1 MSEKKLKSLTAEDV
15 DNIINQ
21 VRSEQDVEIGV
32 TGPEFAP
39 SIGGQEPDPRY
50 PESGATVAEMRDL
63 ERRYGTSG
71 VDIDPRGLPAGYRA
85 LSGLAQTGQDKRAI
99 YNKVFGEE
107 NVRPIEGTDKFLI
120 RVYRDG
126 KPVDVVDDES
136 AFSMRDLADLT
147 GMVPELATSIA
158 TTVKMLPKNPAG
170 LAATA
175 GTAAAAS
182 AAGQAVG
189 GAKDLGLRYLIGED
203 LDAGEIVKRRL
214 PAAAIETG
222 FGTALP
228 YASQK
233 VFSKLRPSSVSS
245 GAQPVDR
252 AIAKEGSEAAKKL
265 EAEGIP
271 APLTAG
277 EATGSR
283 GVQEYEALAE
293 KLARITDPTGEIRL
307 AQQEAIK
314 KGQSSLPEMKGDIDR
329 KIGDKISARLKAQE
343 TNLSDAAAQSAQEAV
358 RRAEANVG
366 LDLSQSVVDAGNKV
380 RSGLQKGVQA
390 KQAEVDELYE
400 TANRMRIEAGG
411 DEAFIIPSE
420 TSKLGKEVVEKE
432 TLIKETTESLEVPT
446 GVLSESGEQITEEV
460 LKTGKQPIGWAVP
473 AYKEAQ
479 SFAQLG
485 DTPQTIEAMREA
497 RAVFGEAIGR
507 AQSAGLDSLGGGFSL
522 GQAKRFYKALSQDI
536 DDSLKALDPDAAAA
550 FQKAQSESK
559 SLFDTYTSSKIVNGF
574 RLSEA
579 EGGLAEVSDIVRHF
593 SQSKG
598 KPGMLS
604 SMKKILSPEDYSVLK
619 KGILADL
626 GDGASYRFANGVS
639 GVDFSILQKRL
650 SQIHPEMRDELVGGK
665 DAYIR
670 IQQALNDFTTAQ
682 GVAGSKS
689 PLQLPAQV
697 TADELD
703 RLLAKAGDPNMFQS
717 VKESIEASITLKRRQ
732 LAEYGNEVT
741 AAVRQNNLPSGK
753 INADDFIDGF
763 ILKQT
768 DAKLVRQALDKLTEE
783 QEQEVAKQLVR
794 RIFDKSRDLA
804 KEPLDALKKGDEG
817 VITGRQLKEI
827 LFGGQGQ
834 RRIIQEVLPKETLEK
849 MENLLAYQMA
859 IENARSQAGGFARD
873 YAIGNMSKETIGK
886 ITMARLVFS
895 DAMQSFLKKA
905 AASPSALSKFS
916 ALAGKGM
923 DRLPSKIGP
932 TRVIVSSYLGK
943 EVADL
948 AMQWGEATRGLD
960 EEEIAALRQSYLSIP
975 QQREVSEED
984 LKSEMDRIF
993 GGNNKQGKTAAEKRR
1008 DARIKARMP
1017 SKSR

>member
-21 VRSEQDVEIGV
+21 VRSEQDVEIGL

-50 PESGATVAEMRDL
+50 PESGATVAEMREL

-245 GAQPVDR
+245 GAEPVDR

-283 GVQEYEALAE
+283 GIQDYEALAE

-343 TNLSDAAAQSAQEAV
+343 MDLSDAAAQSAQEAV

-460 LKTGKQPIGWAVP
+460 LKTSKQPIGWAVP

-522 GQAKRFYKALSQDI
+522 GQAKRFYKALSKDI

-593 SQSKG
+593 SQGKG
-598 KPGMLS
+598 QTDMLLR
-604 SMKKILSPEDYSVLK
+604 MKKILPPEDYSVLK

-626 GDGASYRFANGVS
+626 GDGATYRFANGSS
-639 GVDFSILQKRL
+639 GVDFRILQKRL
-650 SQIHPEMRDELVGGK
+650 SQIQSEMRHELVGGK
-665 DAYIR
+665 DAYNR
-670 IQQALNDFTTAQ
+670 LHQALNDFKTAQ
-682 GVAGSKS
+682 DVAGGS

-697 TADELD
+697 SADELD
-703 RLLAKAGDPNMFQS
+703 NLLAKASDPNMFQS
-717 VKESIEASITLKRRQ
+717 VKESIEASIMLKRRQ

-741 AAVRQNNLPSGK
+741 AAVRQNNQLSGK

-768 DAKLVRQALDKLTEE
+768 DAKLVRQALEKLTEE

>member
-39 SIGGQEPDPRY
+39 LMGGQEPDPRY
-50 PESGATVAEMRDL
+50 PESGATVAEMREL

-120 RVYRDG
+120 RVYREG

-147 GMVPELATSIA
+147 GMVPELAASIA
-158 TTVKMLPKNPAG
+158 TTVKMLPKNPVG
-170 LAATA
+170 IGATA
-175 GTAAAAS
+175 GTAAVAA
-182 AAGQAVG
+182 AAGQLAG
-189 GAKDLGLRYLIGED
+189 TAKDLGVRHFTGQEYD
-203 LDAGEIVKRRL
+203 VGEIAKRRL
-214 PAAAIETG
+214 TAGALETG

-228 YASQK
+228 LASQK

-252 AIAKEGSEAAKKL
+252 AIAEEGVEAARKL
-265 EAEGIP
+265 EAQGIN

-283 GVQEYEALAE
+283 GIQEYEALAE
-293 KLARITDPTGEIRL
+293 KLARITDPTGKIRL
-307 AQQEAIK
+307 AQQEAIR

-329 KIGDKISARLKAQE
+329 KIGDKIASRLKSGEKA
-343 TNLSDAAAQSAQEAV
+343 LSDKATSTAQEAIKK
-358 RRAEANVG
+358 AESNVG
-366 LDLSQSVVDAGNKV
+366 LDLSQSVVSAGNRV
-380 RSGLQKGVQA
+380 RSGLQKGVEA
-390 KQAEVDELYE
+390 KQAYVDELYE
-400 TANRMRIEAGG
+400 TANRMRVEAGG
-411 DEAFIIPSE
+411 GEAFIMPNR
-420 TSKLGKEVVEKE
+420 TSKLGKEIIEKE
-432 TLIKETTESLEVPT
+432 TLIQETTESIKVPS
-446 GVLSESGEQITEEV
+446 GIVSESGEEITEEV
-460 LKTGKQPIGWAVP
+460 LKTSKQPIGWAVP

-479 SFAQLG
+479 SFAKLG

-593 SQSKG
+593 SQGKG
-598 KPGMLS
+598 QPDMLLR
-604 SMKKILSPEDYSVLK
+604 MKKILPPEDYSVLK

-626 GDGASYRFANGVS
+626 GDGATYRFANGSS
-639 GVDFSILQKRL
+639 GVDFRILQKRL
-650 SQIHPEMRDELVGGK
+650 SQIQSEMRHELVGGK
-665 DAYIR
+665 DAYHR
-670 IQQALNDFTTAQ
+670 LHQALNDFKTAQ
-682 GVAGSKS
+682 DVAGGS

-697 TADELD
+697 SADELD
-703 RLLAKAGDPNMFQS
+703 NLLAKASDPNMFQS
-717 VKESIEASITLKRRQ
+717 VKESIEASIMLKRRQ

-741 AAVRQNNLPSGK
+741 AAVRQNNKPSGQ

-794 RIFDKSRDLA
+794 RIFEKSRDLA
-804 KEPLDALKKGDEG
+804 KQPLGELKKGDAG
-817 VITGRQLKEI
+817 VITGRQLKDI
-827 LFGGQGQ
+827 LFGGQGR
-834 RRIIQEVLPKETLEK
+834 RRIVQEVLPEETLEK

-895 DAMQSFLKKA
+895 DTMQSFFKKA
-905 AASPSALSKFS
+905 AASPNALSKFA
-916 ALAGKGM
+916 ALAGRGM
-923 DRLPSKIGP
+923 DKLPSKIGP

-975 QQREVSEED
+975 QQREVSEEE
-984 LKSEMDRIF
+984 LKGEMDRIF

>member
-21 VRSEQDVEIGV
+21 VRSEQDVEIGL

-50 PESGATVAEMRDL
+50 PESGATVAEMREL

-245 GAQPVDR
+245 GAEPVDR

-283 GVQEYEALAE
+283 GIQEYEALAE

-343 TNLSDAAAQSAQEAV
+343 MDLSDAAAQSAQEAV

-460 LKTGKQPIGWAVP
+460 LKTSKQPIGWAVP

-559 SLFDTYTSSKIVNGF
+559 SLFDTYTSSKTMNGF

-593 SQSKG
+593 SQNKG
-598 KPGMLS
+598 KPGMLL

-626 GDGASYRFANGVS
+626 GDGATYRFVDGSS
-639 GVDFSILQKRL
+639 GVDFRILQKRL
-650 SQIHPEMRDELVGGK
+650 SKMQSEMRHELVGGK
-665 DAYIR
+665 DAYNR
-670 IQQALNDFTTAQ
+670 LDQALNDFKTAQ
-682 GVAGSKS
+682 DIAEGS
-689 PLQLPAQV
+689 PLQFPAQV
-697 TADELD
+697 SAEELD
-703 RLLAKAGDPNMFQS
+703 NLLAKAGDPNMFQS
-717 VKESIEASITLKRRQ
+717 VKESIEASIMLKRRQ

-741 AAVRQNNLPSGK
+741 AAVRQNDQLSGK

-804 KEPLDALKKGDEG
+804 KQPLDALKKGDEG

-975 QQREVSEED
+975 QQREVSEEE

>member
-189 GAKDLGLRYLIGED
+189 GVKDLGLRILTGED

-400 TANRMRIEAGG
+400 TANRMRVEAGG
-411 DEAFIIPSE
+411 GEAFIMPNR
-420 TSKLGKEVVEKE
+420 TSKLGKEIIEKE
-432 TLIKETTESLEVPT
+432 TLIQETTESLEVPT

-460 LKTGKQPIGWAVP
+460 LKTSKQPIGWAVP

-559 SLFDTYTSSKIVNGF
+559 SLFDTYTSSKTMNGF

-598 KPGMLS
+598 QPDILLR
-604 SMKKILSPEDYSVLK
+604 MKKILPPEDYSVLK

-626 GDGASYRFANGVS
+626 GDGATYRFANGSS
-639 GVDFSILQKRL
+639 GVDFRILQKRL
-650 SQIHPEMRDELVGGK
+650 SQIQSEMRHELVGGK
-665 DAYIR
+665 DAYNR
-670 IQQALNDFTTAQ
+670 LHQALNDFKTAQ
-682 GVAGSKS
+682 DVAGGS

-697 TADELD
+697 SADELD
-703 RLLAKAGDPNMFQS
+703 NLLAKASDPNMFQS
-717 VKESIEASITLKRRQ
+717 VKESIEASIMLKRRQ

-960 EEEIAALRQSYLSIP
+960 EQEIAALRQSYLSIP

-993 GGNNKQGKTAAEKRR
+993 GGGNKQGKTEAEKRR

-1017 SKSR
+1017 IKSR